1 MMRIYLWPAQ
11 RNAWLALFIISLSL
25 LAAAAYFQ
33 YGLGLEPC
41 VKCVYQRMAVIG
53 VALFALLGYWGARH
67 ALVRLIALAGVIYS
81 AIEGLLIAYDH
92 WDLQT
97 SKNAFFAVC
106 ESNPNF
112 PSWAPLHEWLPSY
125 FAAPGLCGDI
135 DWSFLGVTM
144 PAWMTF
150 IFAGVTIT
158 VAVAGL
164 SHIIYKLR

>member
-1 MMRIYLWPAQ
+1 MRIYLWPSQ
-11 RNAWLALFIISLSL
+11 RNAWLALFLISLSL
-25 LAAAAYFQ
+25 LAVAAYFQ

-53 VALFALLGYWGARH
+53 IAVFSLLGYLASSNP
-67 ALVRLIALAGVIYS
+67 LIRLTALAGVLYS

-106 ESNPNF
+106 ESAPNF
-112 PSWAPLHEWLPSY
+112 PTWAPLHEWLPSY

-135 DWSFLGVTM
+135 DWSFLGATM

-150 IFAGVTIT
+150 IFAGVTLVVT
-158 VAVAGL
+158 AAGI
-164 SHIIYKLR
+164 SHIWHKLR